1 MKPLF
6 FVFAFV
12 IIASCG
18 KERGLD
24 CCMNISM
31 NADISLENA
40 AGEDLLNP
48 ENFNSYNEREIKT
61 FYLIDGIERIAHTE
75 EFLFKDNDGLYRLR
89 VFLNDEG
96 NDEYPITY
104 IDWNQT
110 DRDTLKSEIYRTNNQ
125 IRVIKIWCN
134 DVLMWDAE
142 DLGPEQF
149 TIVK

>member
-6 FVFAFV
+6 YVFAIFMIV
-12 IIASCG
+12 SCS

-31 NADISLENA
+31 NADISLKNT

-48 ENFNSYNEREIKT
+48 ENFNSYKEREIKT
-61 FYLIDGIERIAHTE
+61 YHLIDGIERIAHTE

-96 NDEYPITY
+96 NDEYPTTY
-104 IDWNQT
+104 IDWNET

-125 IRVIKIWCN
+125 VRVVKIWYN
-134 DVLMWDAE
+134 DSLMWDAE

-149 TIVK
+149 TIIK